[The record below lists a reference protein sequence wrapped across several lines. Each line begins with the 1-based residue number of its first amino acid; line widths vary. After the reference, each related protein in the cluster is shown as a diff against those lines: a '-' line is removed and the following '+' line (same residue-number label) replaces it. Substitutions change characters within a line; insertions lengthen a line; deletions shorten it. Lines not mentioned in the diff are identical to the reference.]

1 MLAQG
6 APPPHV
12 IRGAGTPPASVQPSL
27 IVPAVAGGATCRDAD
42 GGMLMAAGNPAENIR
57 FRRVN
62 LYVS

>member
-1 MLAQG
+1 M
-6 APPPHV
+6 